1 MCGAYSKA
9 TACNSDPLLAGWCCN
24 VNVRVSWERVGLLRY
39 TTDSCTAGRQTDCT
53 DAAAAQ
59 QLLDAS

>member
-9 TACNSDPLLAGWCCN
+9 TACNSDPLLGPWCCN

-39 TTDSCTAGRQTDCT
+39 MYNG
-53 DAAAAQ
+53 
-59 QLLDAS
+59 QLHSWKTNRLH